1 MKPSR
6 WAGVAEFTA
15 IRGTQPTPQQRVHA
29 RGRTPQ
35 TSPLLFSRG
44 SPLAPAQACF
54 FPLVSSGG
62 VCRPNNKHGNQC
74 KPTPAQPEPSH
85 GPAVNPHAQTT
96 TLSDPVRRHD
106 EQPIPHGNAVGDYVQ
121 EWYSA
126 FVGGLGDELLFE
138 TLLAA
143 NYLDLPPLLEICA
156 ATIGLRMMSELLRPA
171 PLPVRLGTMDRP
183 RVWSCFWLACLL
195 FEW

>member
-1 MKPSR
+1 MELSR
-6 WAGVAEFTA
+6 P
-15 IRGTQPTPQQRVHA
+15 R
-29 RGRTPQ
+29 
-35 TSPLLFSRG
+35 SRG
-44 SPLAPAQACF
+44 YTREVVHRKHPRCSFPAAVRSLRRKRVF
-54 FPLVSSGG
+54 FLLCPRGG

-171 PLPVRLGTMDRP
+171 PLPVRLGTMDRS